1 MESGQAISVRMACYS
16 ITKKRVTKINILLH
30 MILKNFVMNNPA
42 AEKALSDSTDV
53 GGILTRALNR
63 KFKFSDNTIVLDK
76 DAITIVFGD
85 YFEISSL
92 LNNKRTQF

>member
-1 MESGQAISVRMACYS
+1 MDLSLR
-16 ITKKRVTKINILLH
+16 LDL
-30 MILKNFVMNNPA
+30 NFVMNNPA

-85 YFEISSL
+85 YFEIPSL
-92 LNNKRTQF
+92 LNNKKTQF